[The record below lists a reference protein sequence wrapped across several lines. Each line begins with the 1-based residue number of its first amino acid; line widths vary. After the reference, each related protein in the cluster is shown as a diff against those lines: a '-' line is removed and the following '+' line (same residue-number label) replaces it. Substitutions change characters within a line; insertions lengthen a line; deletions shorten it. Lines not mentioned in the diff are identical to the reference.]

1 VIDSDYHGECLVA
14 LHNDASEPRTVRTGD
29 RIAQLVLLPYLPI
42 EFAEVAELS
51 ETERGTG
58 GFGYDPLFLYEPL
71 NKTFAE
77 VTEEEKNQ
85 ISHRAR
91 ACEKMLEIMKGL
103 HE

>member
-1 VIDSDYHGECLVA
+1 ME
-14 LHNDASEPRTVRTGD
+14 E
-29 RIAQLVLLPYLPI
+29 
-42 EFAEVAELS
+42 
-51 ETERGTG
+51 ERGTG

>member
-1 VIDSDYHGECLVA
+1 MNCLLKEREDVAGGKRTAKVVSVITLVAPDGKEIVAGGECRGHIL
-14 LHNDASEPRTVRTGD
+14 
-29 RIAQLVLLPYLPI
+29 
-42 EFAEVAELS
+42 F
-51 ETERGTG
+51 ERHGSG